1 MTTKLRE
8 GIVRLSRDE
17 RKRKWII
24 GLALILVI
32 AMFSMWFFKK
42 MIIVEI
48 LALLGLL
55 LLFTDEVLDAIK
67 KQKDEVIEKNK
78 LLYIV
83 LSERDVV
90 ERSVLYFIAF
100 PIVAIICKFVEVNF
114 SIGVIIVIVFVVG
127 TKKLSYIITTH
138 FESKLSKE

>member
-8 GIVRLSRDE
+8 RIVRLSRDE

-32 AMFSMWFFKK
+32 AMFSMWFLKK
-42 MIIVEI
+42 MIIVGI
-48 LALLGLL
+48 LVLLGLL
-55 LLFTDEVLDAIK
+55 LVFTDDMLDAIE

-83 LSERDVV
+83 LSDRDVV
-90 ERSVLYFIAF
+90 ERSIIYFIAF
-100 PIVAIICKFVEVNF
+100 PILAIICKLVEVNF
-114 SIGVIIVIVFVVG
+114 FIGVIIVIVFVV
-127 TKKLSYIITTH
+127 
-138 FESKLSKE
+138 

>member
-8 GIVRLSRDE
+8 RIVRLSRDE

-32 AMFSMWFFKK
+32 AMFSMCFFKK
-42 MIIVEI
+42 IIIVGI

-55 LLFTDEVLDAIK
+55 LLFIDEVLDAIK
-67 KQKDEVIEKNK
+67 KQKDEVIQNNK

-83 LSERDVV
+83 LSERRVV
-90 ERSVLYFIAF
+90 EKLVEYLICLPIIFIICNFVKINFFAGTIII
-100 PIVAIICKFVEVNF
+100 IVAF
-114 SIGVIIVIVFVVG
+114 IGTIE
-127 TKKLSYIITTH
+127 LSSMITTH
-138 FESKLSKE
+138 FKNKLSE

>member
-8 GIVRLSRDE
+8 RIVRLSRDE

-32 AMFSMWFFKK
+32 AMFSMWFLKK
-42 MIIVEI
+42 MIIVGI

-55 LLFTDEVLDAIK
+55 LVFTDDMLDAIE

-90 ERSVLYFIAF
+90 ERSIIYFIAF
-100 PIVAIICKFVEVNF
+100 PILAIICKLVEVNF
-114 SIGVIIVIVFVVG
+114 FIGVIIVIVFVVG
-127 TKKLSYIITTH
+127 INKLSNIITTH
-138 FESKLSKE
+138 FKNKLSE

>member
-8 GIVRLSRDE
+8 RIVRLSRDE

-32 AMFSMWFFKK
+32 AMFSMWFLKK
-42 MIIVEI
+42 MIIVGI
-48 LALLGLL
+48 LVLLGLL
-55 LLFTDEVLDAIK
+55 LVFTDDMLDAIE

-90 ERSVLYFIAF
+90 ERSIIYFIAF
-100 PIVAIICKFVEVNF
+100 PILAIICKLVEVNF
-114 SIGVIIVIVFVVG
+114 FIGVIIVIVFVVG
-127 TKKLSYIITTH
+127 INKLSNIITTH
-138 FESKLSKE
+138 FKNKLSE